1 MDEPFPIRATNGN
14 VIVEELPYRPS
25 KIIECISIDRA
36 DRTESIVVAVD
47 PVRYGRKRVK
57 GGDWEHNGMVFE
69 QDLKVGDRVIHPGRY
84 ADADRFTVNGK
95 TYRSFSPWEIVA
107 VIEKPQP
114 TGYEDPKTGEM
125 LPDKHPLLIH

>member
-14 VIVEELPYRPS
+14 VIVEEGIFRPS
-25 KIIECISIDRA
+25 RILECISIDKA
-36 DRTESIVVAVD
+36 DRTEGTVVAID
-47 PVRYGRKRVK
+47 PVRYGRKVK
-57 GGDWEHNGMVFE
+57 KGEWQHNGKTFE
-69 QDLKVGDRVIHPGRY
+69 QDLKVGDRVLFPGRY

-107 VIEKPQP
+107 VIDKPQP
-114 TGYEDPKTGEM
+114 EGYEDPKTGEM